1 LSRVILEK
9 PVASQLVKRFHT
21 FYRSQR
27 FIAAFTSAKFN
38 IMFAKSYHWF
48 FKHTVLQFTLSHPY
62 FLKMYIS
69 FIIITHYLPMT
80 HSPLDTPTC
89 TACAS
94 FSCVPRPQSSCSFLQ
109 PDIWQKVQIIKFFI
123 MQFSP
128 AFCYFF
134 LHRNPAHTQNA
145 SVFAMTKIY
154 VSSLLYREMICNWNG
169 LLWLTFEL
177 PWTYPKSTLRL
188 KPVLPVIY
196 TASRK
201 SNMQQNSSHWNDG
214 VEMSHLILVSAF
226 Y

>member
-1 LSRVILEK
+1 VQSSILCLQNPTTDSLSIQCFSSHSPTPISWRCT
-9 PVASQLVKRFHT
+9 FH
-21 FYRSQR
+21 S
-27 FIAAFTSAKFN
+27 
-38 IMFAKSYHWF
+38 
-48 FKHTVLQFTLSHPY
+48 LS
-62 FLKMYIS
+62 
-69 FIIITHYLPMT
+69 ITHYLPMT

-94 FSCVPRPQSSCSFLQ
+94 FSCVPRPQSSCSFLH